1 MTITN
6 SFDLLKEDL
15 ADSLYSEV
23 KRLRNSHLA
32 LKESLKVSINN
43 MKK

>member
-23 KRLRNSHLA
+23 KRLRNSYLA

-43 MKK
+43 MKR